1 LFGGEKTEK
10 ATPKKRQ
17 DTRKKGQV
25 AKSQDLTGAVVLL
38 ASFFSLLMF
47 GSSFKERLVGLF
59 KDIFLNR
66 LTMDLS
72 INNVMSLAV
81 EYGIDIL
88 LLLAPVF
95 LTVVVMALAA
105 NLMQVGFMLTG
116 ESLKPKFSKLDPIK
130 GFKNIFSVRS
140 LVEFAKS
147 ILKLVIIG
155 FLVYQTL
162 RGAIADIGKLSEVN
176 IEKTFHFVASLTMTL
191 GLKIGAALFVMAAL
205 DFLYQKY
212 EFEKSIRMSKQD
224 IKDEYKKMEG
234 DPLIKG
240 KIRERQRRM
249 AMQRMMQEVPKAD
262 VVITNQT
269 HFAIAKENGVITM
282 ENKPLA
288 RALFQRSEI
297 GDSIPADLFQA
308 VAEVLAYEA
317 LQFSIFPSLLLI
329 TTLFRLALNISTTK
343 LILSEGFAGD
353 VVKTFG
359 SWIARGEIAVGFIV
373 FLILVV
379 VQFIVITK
387 GSERVAEVAARFTL
401 DAMPGKQMSI
411 DADLNAGMINE
422 QQARERRR
430 KVEREA
436 DFYGAMDGA
445 SKFVKGDAIASI
457 IILLINLV
465 GGFII
470 GIAMRGLSFQDAMS
484 TYSVLTIGDGLVS
497 QIPALLISTASGLIV
512 TRSSSEGNLANDLTK
527 QLLSYPKL
535 LYIVAATIALLGLF
549 TPIHLIT
556 TLPLAGLL
564 AFAAYRMQRNMDKK
578 QIEVEQL
585 EEEQQIEEVRSPES
599 VINLLQVDPI
609 EFEFGYGLIPLADTQ
624 QGGDLLDRIIMIR
637 RQCALELGLVVPV
650 IRIRDN
656 IQLKPNEYVIKIKG
670 NTVGS
675 GELLL
680 NHYLAMSP
688 GYDDESIT
696 GIETLEPAFGLPA
709 LWIDEA
715 TKDRAELSGYTV
727 VDPPSV
733 VATHLT
739 ELIKKHA
746 HELLGRQE
754 TKTLVDNLRENYP
767 VLVDELIPSVLSIGD

>member
-1 LFGGEKTEK
+1 MK
-10 ATPKKRQ
+10 AKEIT
-17 DTRKKGQV
+17 
-25 AKSQDLTGAVVLL
+25 VLL
-38 ASFFSLLMF
+38 GVIGIVLMMILPIPTWLLDVL
-47 GSSFKERLVGLF
+47 LV
-59 KDIFLNR
+59 
-66 LTMDLS
+66 
-72 INNVMSLAV
+72 INISLALL
-81 EYGIDIL
+81 IL
-88 LLLAPVF
+88 L
-95 LTVVVMALAA
+95 
-105 NLMQVGFMLTG
+105 
-116 ESLKPKFSKLDPIK
+116 
-130 GFKNIFSVRS
+130 
-140 LVEFAKS
+140 
-147 ILKLVIIG
+147 
-155 FLVYQTL
+155 
-162 RGAIADIGKLSEVN
+162 
-176 IEKTFHFVASLTMTL
+176 VAMNT
-191 GLKIGAALFVMAAL
+191 K
-205 DFLYQKY
+205 
-212 EFEKSIRMSKQD
+212 
-224 IKDEYKKMEG
+224 
-234 DPLIKG
+234 
-240 KIRERQRRM
+240 
-249 AMQRMMQEVPKAD
+249 
-262 VVITNQT
+262 
-269 HFAIAKENGVITM
+269 
-282 ENKPLA
+282 
-288 RALFQRSEI
+288 
-297 GDSIPADLFQA
+297 
-308 VAEVLAYEA
+308 EA

-343 LILSEGFAGD
+343 LILSEGFAGT
-353 VVKTFG
+353 VVSTFG
-359 SWIARGEIAVGFIV
+359 SWIANGQIAVGFIV

-411 DADLNAGMINE
+411 DADLNAGLINE
-422 QQARERRR
+422 QQARERRQ

-436 DFYGAMDGA
+436 DYYGAMDGA
-445 SKFVKGDAIASI
+445 TKFVKGDAIASI
-457 IILLINLV
+457 IILIINLV

-470 GIAMRGLSFQDAMS
+470 GMSINGMDFKDALS

-512 TRSSSEGNLANDLTK
+512 TRSSSEGNLASDLTQ
-527 QLLSYPKL
+527 QLMSYPKL
-535 LYIVAATIALLGLF
+535 LYIVGGTVAMLGFF
-549 TPIHLIT
+549 TPIHIIT
-556 TLPLAGLL
+556 TLPLAAILL
-564 AFAAYRMQRNMDKK
+564 YAAYRMQKNMERK
-578 QIEVEQL
+578 QIEVEQQ

-609 EFEFGYGLIPLADTQ
+609 EFEFGYGLIPLADVQ

-670 NTVGS
+670 NSVGG

-688 GYDDESIT
+688 GYEDESIS
-696 GIETLEPAFGLPA
+696 GIETQEPAFGLPA

-715 TKDRAELSGYTV
+715 TKERAELSGYTV

-767 VLVDELIPSVLSIGD
+767 VLVDELIPNVLAIGDVQKVLAKLLREKVSIRDLVTIFETLADYGQYTKDPDVLTEYVRQALSRQITQQFSQEGETLKVITVGPTLEKKIAESVQQSDQGSYLALDPVSTQTVFQKLSEQVNRLLQSGQQPILLTSPTIRMYLRQVIERTMQDIPVLSYSELEPNVEIQSVGVVNL